1 MPERICLLTPC
12 LVYVNHLG
20 RPGLVPHHMMEA
32 SMHAWSIRSGPI
44 LTSRLILASFLLIPW
59 PALAEG
65 GTALPLSKIVLY
77 SSGVGY
83 FQHDGTVNN
92 RAQLDLRMQTS
103 QINDMLKSL
112 VVQDFG
118 GGRISTITYGS
129 HDPVTKTLSSFGVN
143 LTGNPT
149 LGQILT
155 QVRGEPVEVT
165 APNPVSGT
173 LLGVEKKMESIGEGS
188 QHRII
193 EQEYVTLLTEDG
205 FRSLSLA
212 NVQRIKLTNPA
223 LNAELHQALAALA
236 TNHDAQKK
244 TVSITFDGTG
254 NRQARVAY
262 LTEIPVWKTT
272 YRLVLDE
279 DKAPYL
285 QGWAIVENQ
294 TSQDWRNVKLSL
306 VSGRPISF
314 TMDLYQP
321 LYNPRPAV
329 LPELYANLR
338 PQTYGDAMD
347 ELKAVASP
355 APARSDMKKERL
367 LGKLAQGFANDRA
380 NAPAAVAAHE
390 MEMGRLEEGVLSMAI
405 AEDRGELFE
414 YRIEQLV
421 TLAKHT
427 SAMLP
432 IIGQTLQGQK
442 VSLYNQ
448 RVNAKHPLN
457 GYRLKNTSSFHL
469 MQGPITLF
477 DGGTYAGDARI
488 EDLTPGQDRL
498 ISYALDLK
506 TEVEPKLEGGTQE
519 LATVSLKKGTMLV
532 SHRLVEDRTYLVK
545 NRDAKVKT
553 VLIEQPYRADW
564 KLAEP
569 KEPAERTRDMY
580 RFSVSVDPGKSATFR
595 VKETLP
601 IQESILLMDS
611 GLDQIVH
618 YQRAKE
624 VNPQVKEALQRVV
637 QLRSALDEIRAQK
650 TRLDQRTTE
659 ITAEHARIREN
670 MQRLQQNSDLYNR
683 YVKKLDQQ
691 ETELEKLRKD
701 IESLKN
707 REDEQRRELQIYV
720 MNLDVT

>member
-1 MPERICLLTPC
+1 M
-12 LVYVNHLG
+12 
-20 RPGLVPHHMMEA
+20 RPR
-32 SMHAWSIRSGPI
+32 SISSGHTI
-44 LTSRLILASFLLIPW
+44 VRRLILISFLLLPW
-59 PALAEG
+59 PALAADA
-65 GTALPLSKIVLY
+65 TALPISKIVLY

-83 FQHDGTVNN
+83 FQHDGTVHN
-92 RAQLDLRMQTS
+92 RTQLDLRLHAN

-118 GGRISTITYGS
+118 GGKISTVTYGS
-129 HDPVTKTLSSFGVN
+129 HDPVAKTLGSFGIN
-143 LTGNPT
+143 LNGNPT

-165 APNPVSGT
+165 APNSIVGT
-173 LLGVEKKMESIGEGS
+173 LIGVEKKTESVGEGS
-188 QHRII
+188 QHRLI

-205 FRSLSLA
+205 FRSLSMA
-212 NVQRIKLTNPA
+212 SIQRIKLTNPT
-223 LNAELHQALAALA
+223 LNAELHQTLATLA

-254 NRQARVAY
+254 NRQARIAY
-262 LTEIPVWKTT
+262 LTETPVWKTS

-294 TSQDWRNVKLSL
+294 TPQDWNNVKLSL

-321 LYNPRPAV
+321 LYNPRPIV
-329 LPELYANLR
+329 QPELYANLK

-347 ELKAVASP
+347 QLTPTASAP
-355 APARSDMKKERL
+355 PARNEMKKERL
-367 LGKLAQGFANDRA
+367 LGKMAQSFSGGRA
-380 NAPAAVAAHE
+380 NAPAASAVAAE
-390 MEMGRLEEGVLSMAI
+390 MEMGSLEEGVTPMAM
-405 AEDRGELFE
+405 AEDKGELFE
-414 YRIEQLV
+414 YRIDQPV

-427 SAMLP
+427 SALLP

-448 RVNAKHPLN
+448 SVNGKHPLN
-457 GYRLKNTSSFHL
+457 GYRLKNTSALHL

-477 DGGTYAGDARI
+477 DSGTYAGDARI
-488 EDLTPGQDRL
+488 EDLPPGQDRL

-519 LATVSLKKGTMLV
+519 LVTVSLKKGTMLI
-532 SHRLVEDRTYLVK
+532 SRRLVEDRTYLVK
-545 NRDAKVKT
+545 NRDTKAKT
-553 VLIEQPYRADW
+553 VLIEQPYRVDW

-569 KEPAERTRDMY
+569 KEPAERTRDLY
-580 RFSVSVDPGKSATFR
+580 RFNLAVDPGKSATLR

-601 IQESILLMDS
+601 LQESILLMES
-611 GLDQIVH
+611 GIDQIAY
-618 YQRAKE
+618 YQQAKE
-624 VNPQVKEALQRVV
+624 VSPKVKEALQRVV
-637 QLRSALDEIRAQK
+637 HLRSKLDDTRAQRM
-650 TRLDQRTTE
+650 RLDQRTAE

-670 MQRLQQNSDLYNR
+670 MQRLQQNSDLYTR

-691 ETELEKLRKD
+691 ETELENLRKE
-701 IESLKN
+701 IERLKN
-707 REDEQRRELQIYV
+707 TEEEHRRELQNYV
-720 MNLDVT
+720 MNLDVA

>member
-1 MPERICLLTPC
+1 MRARLICS
-12 LVYVNHLG
+12 
-20 RPGLVPHHMMEA
+20 R
-32 SMHAWSIRSGPI
+32 HA
-44 LTSRLILASFLLIPW
+44 LAKRLILVSFLLLPW
-59 PALAEG
+59 PVLAEEG
-65 GTALPLSKIVLY
+65 AALPLSKIMLY

-83 FQHDGTVNN
+83 FQHDGIVNN
-92 RAQLDLRMQTS
+92 RVQLDLRLHTN

-118 GGRISTITYGS
+118 GGKVSTVTYGS
-129 HDPVTKTLSSFGVN
+129 RDPVTKTLGSFGIN
-143 LTGNPT
+143 LNGQPT

-165 APNPVSGT
+165 APNPIVGT
-173 LLGVEKKMESIGEGS
+173 LLGVEKKTESIGEGS
-188 QHRII
+188 QRRII
-193 EQEYVTLLTEDG
+193 EQEYVTLLTEEG

-223 LNAELHQALAALA
+223 LNTELHQALAILA

-254 NRQARVAY
+254 SRQARVAY
-262 LTEIPVWKTT
+262 LTETPVWKTT

-294 TSQDWRNVKLSL
+294 TPQDWRNVKLSL

-321 LYNPRPAV
+321 LYNPRPV
-329 LPELYANLR
+329 VQPELYANLK

-347 ELKAVASP
+347 ELKPMAP
-355 APARSDMKKERL
+355 APPARSEMKKERL
-367 LGKLAQGFANDRA
+367 LGKMAQGAASSRA
-380 NAPAAVAAHE
+380 NGPAAAVAAE
-390 MEMGRLEEGVLSMAI
+390 MEMGSLDEGVAPMAM

-414 YRIEQLV
+414 YRIDQPV
-421 TLAKHT
+421 TLAKHQ
-427 SAMLP
+427 SALLP

-448 RVNAKHPLN
+448 SVNAKHPLN
-457 GYRLKNTSSFHL
+457 GYRLKNTSALHL

-477 DGGTYAGDARI
+477 DSGTYAGDARI
-488 EDLTPGQDRL
+488 EDLPPGQDRL

-519 LATVSLKKGTMLV
+519 LATVTLKKGTMLI
-532 SHRLVEDRTYLVK
+532 SRRLVEDRTYLVK
-545 NRDAKVKT
+545 NRDAKAKT

-569 KEPAERTRDMY
+569 KEPTERTRDLY
-580 RFSVSVDPGKSATFR
+580 RFSVAVDPGESATVR

-601 IQESILLMDS
+601 VQESILLMES
-611 GLDQIVH
+611 GIEQIVY
-618 YQRAKE
+618 YQQAKE
-624 VNPQVKEALQRVV
+624 VSQKVKEALQRVV
-637 QLRSALDEIRAQK
+637 HLRSKLDDARAQR
-650 TRLDQRTTE
+650 TRLDQRTSE
-659 ITAEHARIREN
+659 ITAEHTRIREN
-670 MQRLQQNSDLYNR
+670 MQRLQQNSDLYTR

-691 ETELEKLRKD
+691 ETELENLRKE
-701 IESLKN
+701 IERLKN
-707 REDEQRRELQIYV
+707 GEEEHRRELQNYV
-720 MNLDVT
+720 MNLDVAS

>member
-1 MPERICLLTPC
+1 M
-12 LVYVNHLG
+12 
-20 RPGLVPHHMMEA
+20 RPR
-32 SMHAWSIRSGPI
+32 SISSGHTI
-44 LTSRLILASFLLIPW
+44 VRRLILISFLLLPW
-59 PALAEG
+59 PALAAD

-83 FQHDGTVNN
+83 FQHDGTVHN
-92 RAQLDLRMQTS
+92 RTQLDLRLHAN

-118 GGRISTITYGS
+118 GGKISTVTYGS
-129 HDPVTKTLSSFGVN
+129 HDPVAKTLGSFGIN
-143 LTGNPT
+143 LNDNPT

-165 APNPVSGT
+165 APNPIVGT
-173 LLGVEKKMESIGEGS
+173 LTGVEKKTESIGEGS
-188 QHRII
+188 QHRIV

-212 NVQRIKLTNPA
+212 NVQRIKLTNPV

-244 TVSITFDGTG
+244 TVSITFEGTG
-254 NRQARVAY
+254 SRQARVAY
-262 LTEIPVWKTT
+262 LMETPVWKTT

-294 TSQDWRNVKLSL
+294 TPQDWNNVTLSL

-321 LYNPRPAV
+321 LYNPRPV
-329 LPELYANLR
+329 VQPELYANLK

-347 ELKAVASP
+347 QLTPTASAP
-355 APARSDMKKERL
+355 PARNEMKKERL
-367 LGKLAQGFANDRA
+367 LGKMAQSFSGGRA
-380 NAPAAVAAHE
+380 NAPAASAVAAE
-390 MEMGRLEEGVLSMAI
+390 MEMGSLEEGVTPLAMA
-405 AEDRGELFE
+405 EEKGELFE
-414 YRIEQLV
+414 YRIDQPV
-421 TLAKHT
+421 TLDKHT
-427 SAMLP
+427 SALLP

-448 RVNAKHPLN
+448 SVNGKHPLN
-457 GYRLKNTSSFHL
+457 GYRLKNTSALHL

-477 DGGTYAGDARI
+477 DSGTYAGDARI
-488 EDLTPGQDRL
+488 EDLPPGQDRL

-519 LATVSLKKGTMLV
+519 LVTVSLKKGTVLI
-532 SHRLVEDRTYLVK
+532 SRRLVEDRTYLVK
-545 NRDAKVKT
+545 NHDTKAKT
-553 VLIEQPYRADW
+553 VLIEQPYRVDW

-569 KEPAERTRDMY
+569 KEPAERTRDLY
-580 RFSVSVDPGKSATFR
+580 RFNLAVDPGKSATLR

-601 IQESILLMDS
+601 LQESILLMES
-611 GLDQIVH
+611 GIDQIAY
-618 YQRAKE
+618 YQQAKE
-624 VNPQVKEALQRVV
+624 VSPKVKEALQRVV
-637 QLRSALDEIRAQK
+637 HLRSKLDDTHAQRM
-650 TRLDQRTTE
+650 RLDQRTAE

-670 MQRLQQNSDLYNR
+670 MQRLQQNSDLYTR

-691 ETELEKLRKD
+691 ETELENLRKE
-701 IESLKN
+701 IERLKN
-707 REDEQRRELQIYV
+707 TEEEHRRELQNYV
-720 MNLDVT
+720 MNLDVA

>member
-1 MPERICLLTPC
+1 MR
-12 LVYVNHLG
+12 
-20 RPGLVPHHMMEA
+20 
-32 SMHAWSIRSGPI
+32 AWSTRFGRI
-44 LTSRLILASFLLIPW
+44 LTSRFILASFLLFPW
-59 PALAEG
+59 PALANE

-92 RAQLDLRMQTS
+92 RAQLDLRMHAS

-118 GGRISTITYGS
+118 GGKISTVTYGS
-129 HDPVTKTLSSFGVN
+129 HDPVTKTLGSFGIN
-143 LTGNPT
+143 LNGNPT

-155 QVRGEPVEVT
+155 QVRGEPVELT
-165 APNPVSGT
+165 APNPVTGT
-173 LLGVEKKMESIGEGS
+173 LLGVEKKTESIGEGS

-244 TVSITFDGTG
+244 MVSITFDGAG
-254 NRQARVAY
+254 NRQARMAY
-262 LTEIPVWKTT
+262 LTETPVWKTT

-321 LYNPRPAV
+321 LYNPRPV
-329 LPELYANLR
+329 VQPELYANLR

-347 ELKAVASP
+347 ELKSMASP

-367 LGKLAQGFANDRA
+367 LGKLAQGYASGRP
-380 NAPAAVAAHE
+380 NAPAAASVAAE
-390 MEMGRLEEGVLSMAI
+390 KEMGSLEEGVVSMAM
-405 AEDRGELFE
+405 AEDKGELFE
-414 YRIEQLV
+414 YRIEQPV
-421 TLAKHT
+421 TLPKHT
-427 SAMLP
+427 SALFP
-432 IIGQTLQGQK
+432 IIGQTLHGQK

-448 RVNAKHPLN
+448 QVNAKHPLN
-457 GYRLKNTSSFHL
+457 GYRLKNTSSLHL

-477 DGGTYAGDARI
+477 DSGTYAGDARI
-488 EDLTPGQDRL
+488 EDLAPGQDRL

-519 LATVSLKKGTMLV
+519 LATVSLKKGTMLI
-532 SHRLVEDRTYLVK
+532 SRRLVEDRIYLVK
-545 NRDAKVKT
+545 NRDTKVKT
-553 VLIEQPYRADW
+553 VLIEQPSRGDW

-580 RFSVSVDPGKSATFR
+580 RFSISVDPGKSATFR

-601 IQESILLMDS
+601 IQESILLLDS

-650 TRLDQRTTE
+650 TRLDQRTIE
-659 ITAEHARIREN
+659 IAAEHARIREN

-720 MNLDVT
+720 MNLDVA

>member
-1 MPERICLLTPC
+1 MYQLGATPTME
-12 LVYVNHLG
+12 VSM
-20 RPGLVPHHMMEA
+20 RPR
-32 SMHAWSIRSGPI
+32 SIRSGDT
-44 LTSRLILASFLLIPW
+44 LVRQLILISFLLLPW
-59 PALAEG
+59 PVFAEDG
-65 GTALPLSKIVLY
+65 AALPLSKIVLY

-83 FQHDGTVNN
+83 FQHDGTVHN
-92 RAQLDLRMQTS
+92 RTQLDLRLHAN

-118 GGRISTITYGS
+118 GGKISTVTYSS
-129 HDPVTKTLSSFGVN
+129 HDPVAKSLGSFGIN
-143 LTGNPT
+143 LNDNPT

-155 QVRGEPVEVT
+155 QVRGEPIEVT
-165 APNPVSGT
+165 APNPIVGT
-173 LLGVEKKMESIGEGS
+173 LIGVEKKTESIGEGS
-188 QHRII
+188 QRRIM
-193 EQEYVTLLTEDG
+193 EQEYVTILTEDG
-205 FRSLSLA
+205 FRALSLA
-212 NVQRIKLTNPA
+212 NVQRIKLTNPV

-254 NRQARVAY
+254 SRQARVAY
-262 LTEIPVWKTT
+262 LMEIPVWKTT

-294 TSQDWRNVKLSL
+294 TPQDWNNVTLSL

-321 LYNPRPAV
+321 LYNPRPV
-329 LPELYANLR
+329 VQPELYANLK

-347 ELKAVASP
+347 KLTPTASAP
-355 APARSDMKKERL
+355 PARNEMKKERL
-367 LGKLAQGFANDRA
+367 LGKMAQGATSNRA
-380 NAPAAVAAHE
+380 NAPAAPAVAAE
-390 MEMGRLEEGVLSMAI
+390 MEMGGVEEGVTPMAT
-405 AEDRGELFE
+405 AEDKGELFE
-414 YRIEQLV
+414 YRIDQPV
-421 TLAKHT
+421 TLTKHQ
-427 SAMLP
+427 SALLP

-448 RVNAKHPLN
+448 SVNAKHPLN
-457 GYRLKNTSSFHL
+457 GYRLKNISALHL

-477 DGGTYAGDARI
+477 DSGTYAGDARI
-488 EDLTPGQDRL
+488 EDLPPGQDRL

-506 TEVEPKLEGGTQE
+506 TEVEPRLEGGTQE
-519 LATVSLKKGTMLV
+519 LVTVSLKKGTMLI
-532 SHRLVEDRTYLVK
+532 SRRLVEDRTYLVK
-545 NRDAKVKT
+545 NRDTKAKT
-553 VLIEQPYRADW
+553 VLIEQPYRTDW

-569 KEPAERTRDMY
+569 KEPTERTRDLY
-580 RFSVSVDPGKSATFR
+580 RFSLPVDPGKSVTLH

-601 IQESILLMDS
+601 LQESILLMES
-611 GLDQIVH
+611 GIEQIAY
-618 YQRAKE
+618 YQQAKE
-624 VNPQVKEALQRVV
+624 VSQKVKEALQRVV
-637 QLRSALDEIRAQK
+637 HLRNKLDDVRAQR
-650 TRLDQRTTE
+650 TRLDQRTAE

-707 REDEQRRELQIYV
+707 TEEEHRRDLQNYV
-720 MNLDVT
+720 MSLDVA

>member
-1 MPERICLLTPC
+1 MFARSMHFGQALVKRMILLT
-12 LVYVNHLG
+12 
-20 RPGLVPHHMMEA
+20 
-32 SMHAWSIRSGPI
+32 
-44 LTSRLILASFLLIPW
+44 LLLFPW
-59 PALAEG
+59 PVLAEEG
-65 GTALPLSKIVLY
+65 VTLPLSKIALY

-83 FQHDGTVNN
+83 FQHDGTVTN
-92 RAQLDLRMQTS
+92 RTQLDLRLHTN

-118 GGRISTITYGS
+118 GGRVSTVTYGS
-129 HDPVTKTLSSFGVN
+129 HDPVTKTLGSFGIN
-143 LTGNPT
+143 LNGNPT

-155 QVRGEPVEVT
+155 QVRGEPVEIT
-165 APNPVSGT
+165 APNPIVGT
-173 LLGVEKKMESIGEGS
+173 LLGVEKKTESVGEGS
-188 QHRII
+188 HHRVI
-193 EQEYVTLLTEDG
+193 EQEYITLLTEDG

-212 NVQRIKLTNPA
+212 NVQRIRLTNPS

-244 TVSITFDGTG
+244 TVSITFDGAGT
-254 NRQARVAY
+254 RQARVAY
-262 LTEIPVWKTT
+262 LTETPVWKTT

-279 DKAPYL
+279 EKAPYL

-294 TSQDWRNVKLSL
+294 TLQDWRNVRLSL

-321 LYNPRPAV
+321 LYNPRP
-329 LPELYANLR
+329 LIQSELYANLK
-338 PQTYGDAMD
+338 PQIYGDTMD
-347 ELKAVASP
+347 ELKPLAAAP
-355 APARSDMKKERL
+355 PARNDLKKERL
-367 LGKLAQGFANDRA
+367 LGKMAQERFSDRS
-380 NAPAAVAAHE
+380 NVPAEAAIAAE
-390 MEMGRLEEGVLSMAI
+390 MGMGRLQEGVASMAMG
-405 AEDRGELFE
+405 EDKGELFE
-414 YRIEQLV
+414 YRIDQPV

-427 SAMLP
+427 SALLP

-448 RVNAKHPLN
+448 SVNAKHPLN
-457 GYRLKNTSSFHL
+457 GYRLKNTSALHL

-477 DGGTYAGDARI
+477 DSGTYAGDARI
-488 EDLTPGQDRL
+488 EDLPPGQDRL

-519 LATVSLKKGTMLV
+519 LATVSLKKGTMLI
-532 SHRLVEDRTYLVK
+532 SRRLVEDRTYLVK
-545 NRDAKVKT
+545 NRDAKAKT

-569 KEPAERTRDMY
+569 KEPTERTRDLY
-580 RFSVSVDPGKSATFR
+580 RFSVSVDPGKSATLR

-601 IQESILLMDS
+601 IQESILLMES
-611 GLDQIVH
+611 GLDQILL
-618 YQRAKE
+618 YQQAKE
-624 VNPQVKEALQRVV
+624 VSLRVKESLQRVV
-637 QLRSALDEIRAQK
+637 QLRSKLDDARTQR
-650 TRLDQRTTE
+650 TRLDQRTAE

-691 ETELEKLRKD
+691 ETELENLRKE
-701 IESLKN
+701 IERLKN
-707 REDEQRRELQIYV
+707 MEEEHRRELQNYV
-720 MNLDVT
+720 MNLDVA

>member
-1 MPERICLLTPC
+1 
-12 LVYVNHLG
+12 
-20 RPGLVPHHMMEA
+20 MEA
-32 SMHAWSIRSGPI
+32 AMFARLLHSGHALAR
-44 LTSRLILASFLLIPW
+44 LLILVSFLLCPW
-59 PALAEG
+59 PVLAEEG
-65 GTALPLSKIVLY
+65 ATLPLSKIVLY

-92 RAQLDLRMQTS
+92 RTQLDLRMHAN

-118 GGRISTITYGS
+118 GGRISTVTYGS
-129 HDPVTKTLSSFGVN
+129 RDPMTKMLGSFGIN
-143 LTGNPT
+143 LNGNPT

-165 APNPVSGT
+165 APNPIAGT
-173 LLGVEKKMESIGEGS
+173 LLGVEKKTESIGEGS
-188 QHRII
+188 QHRVI
-193 EQEYVTLLTEDG
+193 EQEYITLLTEEG

-212 NVQRIKLTNPA
+212 NVQRIKLTNPT

-254 NRQARVAY
+254 SRQARVAY
-262 LTEIPVWKTT
+262 LTETPVWKTT

-294 TSQDWRNVKLSL
+294 TPQDWRNVKLSL
-306 VSGRPISF
+306 ISGRPISF

-321 LYNPRPAV
+321 LYNPRPV
-329 LPELYANLR
+329 VQPELYANLR

-347 ELKAVASP
+347 ELKPMAAP
-355 APARSDMKKERL
+355 PARSEMKKERL
-367 LGKLAQGFANDRA
+367 LGKLAQGFAGGRA
-380 NAPAAVAAHE
+380 NAPAAASVASE
-390 MEMGRLEEGVLSMAI
+390 MEMGTLEEGVAPMAM
-405 AEDRGELFE
+405 AEDKGELFE
-414 YRIEQLV
+414 YRIDQPV
-421 TLAKHT
+421 TLTKHT
-427 SAMLP
+427 SALLP

-448 RVNAKHPLN
+448 SVNAKHPLN
-457 GYRLKNTSSFHL
+457 GYRLKNTSSLHL

-477 DGGTYAGDARI
+477 DSGTYAGDARI
-488 EDLTPGQDRL
+488 EDLPPGQDRL

-519 LATVSLKKGTMLV
+519 LATVSLKKGTMLI
-532 SHRLVEDRTYLVK
+532 SRRLVEDRTYLVR
-545 NRDAKVKT
+545 NRDTKTKT

-569 KEPAERTRDMY
+569 KEPTERTRDLY
-580 RFSVSVDPGKSATFR
+580 RFSVAVDPGKSATLR

-611 GLDQIVH
+611 GIDHIVY
-618 YQRAKE
+618 YQQAKE
-624 VNPQVKEALQRVV
+624 VSLKVKEALQRVV
-637 QLRSALDEIRAQK
+637 QLRNKLDDARAQR

-691 ETELEKLRKD
+691 ETELEKLRKE
-701 IESLKN
+701 IETLKN
-707 REDEQRRELQIYV
+707 TEEEHRRELQIFV
-720 MNLDVT
+720 MNLDVA

>member
-1 MPERICLLTPC
+1 MFAQSF
-12 LVYVNHLG
+12 
-20 RPGLVPHHMMEA
+20 RPGYAL
-32 SMHAWSIRSGPI
+32 IR
-44 LTSRLILASFLLIPW
+44 RLILASFLLFPW
-59 PALAEG
+59 PVLAEDG
-65 GTALPLSKIVLY
+65 AALPLSKIVLY

-92 RAQLDLRMQTS
+92 RTQLDLRLHAN

-118 GGRISTITYGS
+118 GGKVSTVTYGS
-129 HDPVTKTLSSFGVN
+129 HDPVTKTLGSFGIN
-143 LTGNPT
+143 LNGNPT

-155 QVRGEPVEVT
+155 QVRGELVEVT
-165 APNPVSGT
+165 APNPIVGK
-173 LLGVEKKMESIGEGS
+173 LLGVEKKTESIGEGS
-188 QHRII
+188 QHRVI

-254 NRQARVAY
+254 SRQARVAY
-262 LTEIPVWKTT
+262 LTETPVWKTT
-272 YRLVLDE
+272 YRLVLDG

-294 TSQDWRNVKLSL
+294 TSQDWNNVKLSL

-321 LYNPRPAV
+321 LYNPRPV
-329 LPELYANLR
+329 VQPELYANLK
-338 PQTYGDAMD
+338 PQTYGDALD
-347 ELKAVASP
+347 ELKPMASAP
-355 APARSDMKKERL
+355 PARNEMKKERL
-367 LGKLAQGFANDRA
+367 LGKMAQGFSGGRA
-380 NAPAAVAAHE
+380 NAPVAPASAAE
-390 MEMGRLEEGVLSMAI
+390 MEVSSLEEGVAPMAV
-405 AEDRGELFE
+405 AEDKGELFE
-414 YRIEQLV
+414 YRIDQPV
-421 TLAKHT
+421 TLTKHT
-427 SAMLP
+427 SALLP

-448 RVNAKHPLN
+448 SVNAKHPLN
-457 GYRLKNTSSFHL
+457 GYRLKNTSSLHL

-477 DGGTYAGDARI
+477 DSGTYGGDARI
-488 EDLTPGQDRL
+488 EDLPPGQDRL

-506 TEVEPKLEGGTQE
+506 AEVEPKLEGGTQE
-519 LATVSLKKGTMLV
+519 LTTVSLKKGTMLI
-532 SHRLVEDRTYLVK
+532 SRRLVEDRTYLVK
-545 NRDAKVKT
+545 NRDAKAKT

-569 KEPAERTRDMY
+569 KEPTERTRDLY
-580 RFSVSVDPGKSATFR
+580 RFSVAVDPGKSATLR
-595 VKETLP
+595 IKETLP
-601 IQESILLMDS
+601 LQESVLLME
-611 GLDQIVH
+611 GGIDQIAY
-618 YQRAKE
+618 YQQAKE
-624 VNPQVKEALQRVV
+624 VSPRVKESLQRVV
-637 QLRSALDEIRAQK
+637 QLRSKLDDVRAQR
-650 TRLDQRTTE
+650 TRLDQRAAE

-670 MQRLQQNSDLYNR
+670 MQRLQQNSDLYTR

-691 ETELEKLRKD
+691 ETELEKLRKE

-707 REDEQRRELQIYV
+707 GEEEHRRELQNYV
-720 MNLDVT
+720 MSLDVA